1 MWTFALDA
9 SHVFASDFVQGVRE
23 TIGFIL
29 VYGAAE
35 AIDGTR
41 CRGRVGAQ
49 GTESK
54 EGEGKSGYSV
64 DKEERG

>member
-1 MWTFALDA
+1 M
-9 SHVFASDFVQGVRE
+9 SDFVQGVRE
-23 TIGFIL
+23 TRGFIL

-64 DKEERG
+64 DKKERG